1 MTSTSESTLQST
13 KLTTSIP
20 ETNRP
25 LELVSDV
32 ISETNE
38 IQTTSDEFYFR
49 PFSYRSS
56 IDEVWNKKES
66 KINKLMCLHL
76 F

>member
-1 MTSTSESTLQST
+1 MTSTSESTLQNT

-25 LELVSDV
+25 LESASDI

-38 IQTTSDEFYFR
+38 IRTTSDEFYFR

-56 IDEVWNKKES
+56 VDEAWNKKES